1 MAVVATLKRNG
12 TEAQYVELD
21 TPDGHIGGIIDI
33 AKAGDAIRAILA
45 R

>member
-1 MAVVATLKRNG
+1 MSNC
-12 TEAQYVELD
+12 